1 MDAGTTVDKVG
12 LHLLE
17 YLIINQYNFVDCHFF
32 SVNHYF
38 NKPAIVPYIISILNT
53 YSYAIHI
60 ISFTT
65 FFYRVKMLAF
75 RPSLVPLQLPI

>member
-32 SVNHYF
+32 SVNHSFACLLTITLLFLYRMHLLML
-38 NKPAIVPYIISILNT
+38 YI
-53 YSYAIHI
+53 
-60 ISFTT
+60 
-65 FFYRVKMLAF
+65 
-75 RPSLVPLQLPI
+75 